1 MSGLFSPL
9 RRRIERLQHCKWVV
23 AALVTVF
30 IAAAGGTDWRR
41 LESVAETRYGD
52 IGTDSVAAWR
62 DLLSSAS
69 RKDTLEQ
76 LVTVNDFFNSRVR
89 WTTDSVLFGQSDYW
103 ATPLETLALS
113 AGDCEDFSIAK
124 YVTLLELGVPASS
137 LRLVYVKANRPGLA
151 PQAHMVLA
159 WYKKPGDA
167 PMILD
172 NINPMLLSAEQRQD
186 LKPVFSFNHMDLWL
200 GTGAQRSGADP
211 RARMARWQ
219 QVLNRTQAEG
229 MTIK

>member
-1 MSGLFSPL
+1 MAMA
-9 RRRIERLQHCKWVV
+9 Q
-23 AALVTVF
+23 
-30 IAAAGGTDWRR
+30 GTDWSR
-41 LESVAETRYGD
+41 LESVAAARYGD
-52 IGTDSVAAWR
+52 AGTDSVTAWR
-62 DLLSSAS
+62 DLLSQAS

-76 LVTVNDFFNSRVR
+76 LVAVNDFFNSRVQ
-89 WTTDSVLFGQSDYW
+89 WTTDSLLFGQSDYW

-137 LRLVYVKANRPGLA
+137 LRLVYVKANRSGLA

-159 WYKKPGDA
+159 WYKTPGDA

-172 NINPMLLSAEQRQD
+172 NINPTLLSAEQRKD

-200 GTGAQRSGADP
+200 GTGLQRSGADP